1 MSARK
6 NNGGRRK
13 ARSLLVG
20 AVVSAGT
27 MSVATLT
34 AGATVVAAGPSAF
47 FALGVLTVVGDAQNN
62 TIVISRNAAGII
74 LVNGGAIPV
83 TGGTPTVV
91 NTRSISVIG
100 QAGNDV
106 ISLDEANGALPRANL
121 FGGADNDTLTGGA
134 GGDTLAGQ
142 AGNDTLL
149 GKGGFDS
156 MFGGSGNDTLTGGD
170 ADDRTFGEAGNDR
183 MIWNPGDDTDLNEGG
198 ADVDTVEVNGGNG
211 AEQFTTT
218 ANGARV
224 RFDRV
229 TPAPFAIDIGTS
241 ESLVVNA
248 NGGNDSFSATGN
260 LAALIRITVDGGAG
274 EDTILGSNGI
284 DTLLG
289 GDGHDFVDGQQGND
303 VGLLGAGDDVF
314 QWDPGDGSDVVEGQD
329 GFDNMLFN
337 GSNTSENF
345 DASANGGRVRFFRN
359 VGNITM
365 DLNDVEQIDLNA
377 LAGADNLVVNDV
389 SGTDLREIAT
399 DLAAPAGTGVGD
411 TQADNVTVFGTNGDD
426 IAVVA
431 GQGSNLEVV
440 GLAAH
445 ITVSGAESALDRIT
459 ISGLGGDDVVDAS
472 GVTAGSMLLS
482 IDGGSSDDVL
492 IGGDGNDTISGG
504 EGDDVL
510 LGGPG
515 LDTLDGGPGD
525 DTLIDGENVTDG
537 LVVGDEWLD
546 AHTRLVDDQTVLD
559 VNDKSFTVP
568 EANLV
573 PEALEAPTA

>member
-1 MSARK
+1 MS
-6 NNGGRRK
+6 
-13 ARSLLVG
+13 
-20 AVVSAGT
+20 
-27 MSVATLT
+27 LT
-34 AGATVVAAGPSAF
+34 ALSIGTPAGAAGGPSAF

-62 TIVISRNAAGII
+62 TIVISRDAAGKI
-74 LVNGGAIPV
+74 LVNGGAV
-83 TGGTPTVV
+83 QVSGGTPTIA
-91 NTRSISVIG
+91 NTRSISVVG

-121 FGGADNDTLTGGA
+121 FGGASNDTLSGGS

-149 GKGGFDS
+149 AKGGFDVLS
-156 MFGGSGNDTLTGGD
+156 GGSGDDALTGGD
-170 ADDRTFGEAGNDR
+170 ADDRVFGEAGNDR

-198 ADVDTVEVNGGNG
+198 ADADTVEVNGGNG

-241 ESLVVNA
+241 ENLVLNA

-260 LAALIRITVDGGAG
+260 LAALIRIMVDGGAG
-274 EDTILGSNGI
+274 EDTILGSNGV

-289 GDGHDFVDGQQGND
+289 GDGKDFVDGQQGND
-303 VGLLGAGDDVF
+303 TALLGAGDDVF
-314 QWDPGDGSDVVEGQD
+314 QWDPGDGSDTVEGQD
-329 GFDNMLFN
+329 GFDRMRFN
-337 GSNTSENF
+337 GSNASENF

-365 DLNDVEQIDLNA
+365 DLDDVEQIDVNA
-377 LAGADNLVVNDV
+377 LGGADNLVVNDL
-389 SGTDLREIAT
+389 SGTDLTEIAT
-399 DLAAPAGTGVGD
+399 DLAAIPGTGTGD
-411 TQADNVTVFGTNGDD
+411 TQPDNVTVIGTNGDD

-440 GLAAH
+440 GLATH
-445 ITVSGAESALDRIT
+445 ITVSGTESALDRIT
-459 ISGLGGDDVVDAS
+459 ILALDGSDVVDAS
-472 GVTAGSMLLS
+472 GIAAGSMALS
-482 IDGGSSDDVL
+482 VDGGVGDDVL

-515 LDTLDGGPGD
+515 FDTLDGGPGD
-525 DTLIDGENVTDG
+525 DTLIDGEVVTDG
-537 LVVGDEWLD
+537 LVVGEDWLD
-546 AHTRLVDDQTVLD
+546 AHTRLVGDQTVLD
-559 VNDKSFTVP
+559 VNDKSVTVP
-568 EANLV
+568 EADLV
-573 PEALEAPTA
+573 SETPEETIV